1 MGHELGSL
9 ESLREHN
16 RGRVVDALRRR
27 GTASRAELARLT
39 GLSRT
44 TVSTLVG
51 ELQAQGVVTER
62 AGRSDRTAQG
72 RPGILLALDGSVGVV
87 AGIHFGHAA
96 ITVAVGDL
104 SQTVLA
110 ERRRALDVDHVG
122 RGALDAAAELL
133 GQALD
138 EAAIDSGRVLAIGAA
153 VAGPVDQGRDVVHA
167 GTVLPSWEDLAPA
180 TELGTRFGVPVHV
193 DNDANLGAL
202 AELHHGAGAGVR
214 DLLYV
219 YAGAGIGAGLV
230 IGGRLHRGAGGT
242 AGELGHVLVDEGGA
256 FCRCG
261 SRGCLETVAAG
272 PAIVTALRPT
282 HGAEL
287 TLERVIAL
295 AVAGDPAPRRAIADA
310 GTAIGRALA
319 DLCDVLNPAVVLV
332 GGDLA
337 AAGDLLLEP
346 VRDAIVRDAMA
357 PTAAVLTV
365 GAGALSGRAEVLGAL
380 VLASERAELPTI
392 QPMPSVP

>member
-16 RGRVVDALRRR
+16 RGRVVDALRRH

-51 ELQAQGVVTER
+51 ELQAQGVVSER
-62 AGRSDRTAQG
+62 AGRPHRAGQG
-72 RPGILLALDGSVGVV
+72 RPGILLALDGAVGVV
-87 AGIHFGHAA
+87 AGIHFGHAGVDVG
-96 ITVAVGDL
+96 VADL
-104 SQTVLA
+104 SRTVLA
-110 ERRRALDVDHVG
+110 ERRRPLDVDHVG
-122 RGALDAAAELL
+122 RGALEVAVELL
-133 GQALD
+133 GEAL
-138 EAAIDSGRVLAIGAA
+138 AAAGVEPGRVLAIGAA
-153 VAGPVDQGRDVVHA
+153 VSGPVDHGRDLVHPGA
-167 GTVLPSWEDLAPA
+167 ILPSWNDLAPA
-180 TELGTRFGVPVHV
+180 AELGTRFGVPVHV

-202 AELHHGAGAGVR
+202 AELHLGAGAGVG

-230 IGGRLHRGAGGT
+230 FGGRLHRGAGGT

-272 PAIVTALRPT
+272 PAIVAALQPT
-282 HGAEL
+282 HGAGL
-287 TLERVIAL
+287 TLERVVAL
-295 AVAGDPAPRRAIADA
+295 ALAGEPAPRRAIADA

-319 DLCDVLNPAVVLV
+319 NLCDVLNPAVVVV
-332 GGDLA
+332 GGELA
-337 AAGDLLLEP
+337 AAGDLLLDP
-346 VRDAIVRDAMA
+346 VRDAIARDAMR
-357 PTAAVLTV
+357 PTADALVV
-365 GAGALSGRAEVLGAL
+365 RPGALSGRAEVLGAL

-392 QPMPSVP
+392 QPMQSVS